1 MISMHLFYYFDNINN
16 ILYFLITDVENLFCI
31 ITVTLQF
38 ESTSNILEPFLKITR
53 RHLVAPYFKTS
64 DRQKIVQRK

>member
-16 ILYFLITDVENLFCI
+16 ILIFDVENLFCI

-53 RHLVAPYFKTS
+53 WHLVAPYFKTS